1 LPCIHETVYPRFKSS
16 ITQKELEEIYTP
28 TEIEL
33 NLSEKTT
40 RGDISQLCFLILLK
54 CFQRLGYFIP
64 LTSVPNYII
73 QHIISFLNL
82 SIKIAEDTF
91 VKYNNSGTRLRHV
104 QVIREYLNVKPYDT
118 NARHIIVRAVGTAA
132 KTKNDSAD
140 LINIAIEELIRQRY
154 ELPAFS
160 TVLRASNRIKVAVN
174 RSIYYQ
180 IFNNLREDD
189 RKRIDYLLETEDTSI
204 YTPWNLLRQDS
215 GSPTLTHLK
224 DLVKHLTWLTEQ
236 KISSDILLN
245 IPDVKIKHFAAE
257 AKTLNASRMKEIEP
271 YKRYALATSLLSVQ
285 LSKAFDDLAEMFIKR
300 MMSIHRKGK
309 EALELYRK
317 KHTETVDK
325 LIFTL
330 KDIVIAYKNEG
341 TIDEKF
347 SAIESVIGEQTDD
360 ILSKCEAHT
369 AYSGNNYYPFL
380 WKYYKS
386 HRVTLFG
393 ILKTVEMYST
403 SQDKSLE
410 KSLLFIQTN
419 ENKRSDWIN
428 TINIENKGRK
438 EENKVQLVDLNW
450 ISDSWWR
457 LVTGNTNRG
466 IYPDKI
472 DRRYFEICLF
482 SQVMWDL
489 KSGDLYIKGSD
500 KYSDYREQ
508 LLSWEEYEENKV
520 TYGQQVNLP
529 VESKLFINFLKN
541 WLHKTIQD
549 TDQSFPLNQY
559 VRIENNEPIIRKSE
573 KKQDPEDLKKIEGLI
588 SKKLQPINILDILTD
603 TELWLNWTKFFYPI
617 SGHEAKVNNP
627 VEKYLITTFC
637 YGCNLGTTQ
646 TARSLEDINR
656 NQISWIN
663 QRHISEDKIDQAI
676 RHLINS
682 YNCFILPKYWGTG
695 KRASA
700 DGTKWDLYE
709 QNLLSEYHIR
719 YGGYGGIGYY
729 HISDTYIA
737 LFSHFIPCGVWE
749 AVYILDGLLKNE
761 SDIQPDIIHAD
772 TQGQNAPVFG
782 LSFLL
787 GINLMPRI
795 RNWKDLKFYRAYK
808 DVHYTHIDEL
818 FSDTIDWDLI
828 ETHLPD
834 MFRVALSIKAGRI
847 TPSTILR
854 KLSTYSKKNR
864 LYQAF
869 RELGRVIRTGFL
881 ITYMMDEGLRSIIQA
896 ATNKSEAFNGFTKW
910 LSFGGE
916 GIIAEND
923 RDEQRKI
930 IKYNHLVANCV
941 IFYNV
946 FYITKILQELII
958 EGYVIGE
965 DIITALSPYIRQH
978 VNRFGRYSLDLQ
990 RKPPSINYNASFTE
1004 NVG

>member
-1 LPCIHETVYPRFKSS
+1 
-16 ITQKELEEIYTP
+16 
-28 TEIEL
+28 
-33 NLSEKTT
+33 
-40 RGDISQLCFLILLK
+40 
-54 CFQRLGYFIP
+54 
-64 LTSVPNYII
+64 
-73 QHIISFLNL
+73 
-82 SIKIAEDTF
+82 
-91 VKYNNSGTRLRHV
+91 
-104 QVIREYLNVKPYDT
+104 
-118 NARHIIVRAVGTAA
+118 
-132 KTKNDSAD
+132 
-140 LINIAIEELIRQRY
+140 
-154 ELPAFS
+154 
-160 TVLRASNRIKVAVN
+160 
-174 RSIYYQ
+174 
-180 IFNNLREDD
+180 
-189 RKRIDYLLETEDTSI
+189 
-204 YTPWNLLRQDS
+204 
-215 GSPTLTHLK
+215 
-224 DLVKHLTWLTEQ
+224 
-236 KISSDILLN
+236 
-245 IPDVKIKHFAAE
+245 
-257 AKTLNASRMKEIEP
+257 
-271 YKRYALATSLLSVQ
+271 
-285 LSKAFDDLAEMFIKR
+285 
-300 MMSIHRKGK
+300 
-309 EALELYRK
+309 
-317 KHTETVDK
+317 
-325 LIFTL
+325 
-330 KDIVIAYKNEG
+330 
-341 TIDEKF
+341 
-347 SAIESVIGEQTDD
+347 
-360 ILSKCEAHT
+360 
-369 AYSGNNYYPFL
+369 
-380 WKYYKS
+380 
-386 HRVTLFG
+386 
-393 ILKTVEMYST
+393 
-403 SQDKSLE
+403 
-410 KSLLFIQTN
+410 
-419 ENKRSDWIN
+419 
-428 TINIENKGRK
+428 
-438 EENKVQLVDLNW
+438 
-450 ISDSWWR
+450 
-457 LVTGNTNRG
+457 
-466 IYPDKI
+466 
-472 DRRYFEICLF
+472 
-482 SQVMWDL
+482 
-489 KSGDLYIKGSD
+489 
-500 KYSDYREQ
+500 
-508 LLSWEEYEENKV
+508 
-520 TYGQQVNLP
+520 
-529 VESKLFINFLKN
+529 
-541 WLHKTIQD
+541 
-549 TDQSFPLNQY
+549 
-559 VRIENNEPIIRKSE
+559 
-573 KKQDPEDLKKIEGLI
+573 
-588 SKKLQPINILDILTD
+588 LDILTD

-617 SGHEAKVNNP
+617 SGYEAKIDNP
-627 VEKYLITTFC
+627 VQRYLITTFC

-656 NQISWIN
+656 NQIAWVN

-682 YNCFILPKYWGTG
+682 YNHFRLPKYWGTG

-818 FSDTIDWDLI
+818 FSDTIDWELI

-869 RELGRVIRTGFL
+869 RELGRVVRTGFL
-881 ITYMMDEGLRSIIQA
+881 IKYMMDEGLRSIIQA
-896 ATNKSEAFNGFTKW
+896 ATNKSEAFNGFAKW
-910 LSFGGE
+910 LSFGSE

-923 RDEQRKI
+923 RDQQRKI